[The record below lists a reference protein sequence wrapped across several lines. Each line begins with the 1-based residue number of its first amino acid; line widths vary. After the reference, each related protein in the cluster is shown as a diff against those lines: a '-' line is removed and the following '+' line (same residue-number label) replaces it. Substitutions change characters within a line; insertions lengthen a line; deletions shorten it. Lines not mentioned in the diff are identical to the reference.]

1 MKREDLAAKVL
12 ALVTE
17 IAPDV
22 DPASVIAGIDF
33 RDQFDFDSMDT
44 LNFAIAL
51 HRELGVEVPEAEYSR
66 LASLDKCVAYLADA
80 DREACAAPCVA
91 EPVLADYDAARQGFA
106 WEQAGEAA
114 RRPCWRRAQH
124 RARGPSTGTRRGQPA
139 SGSPSGSWR
148 RALRRST

>member
-22 DPASVIAGIDF
+22 DPASVIAGVDF

-66 LASLDKCVAYLADA
+66 LASLDKCVAYLAD
-80 DREACAAPCVA
+80 RV
-91 EPVLADYDAARQGFA
+91 
-106 WEQAGEAA
+106 
-114 RRPCWRRAQH
+114 H
-124 RARGPSTGTRRGQPA
+124 
-139 SGSPSGSWR
+139 
-148 RALRRST
+148 